1 MATRLS
7 GPLSATL
14 CPQCGKPLPG
24 DVRNCPHCGVDLALF
39 ALLAERAYL
48 EGVPQTAP
56 ISSTPESIVP
66 RIGEYLI
73 EQGLLTPSQL
83 ESALTRQRELA
94 GRGQRR
100 LLGQTLLEMKLV
112 DRETLDRAITRQII
126 ELHAAL
132 QEANRNLE
140 RRVAERTAE
149 LRRAL
154 ERLTELNQI
163 KANLISN
170 VSHELR
176 TPLAHIKGYVELLAE
191 EQLGPLSDEQ
201 KKALGIMQRASERLE
216 RLIEDLID
224 FSTASREG
232 LTLKLIPVSLP
243 GLAADVIER
252 SREKAERAG
261 VGLDTAIQLDLP
273 ELVVDPEKL
282 RWVLFQLIDNGIKFT
297 PSGGRVSL
305 EASPDGQVVIIS
317 VRDTGIGIAPDRIEE
332 IFEPFHQLDGS
343 PTRRYG
349 GTGLGLSLVKLILRA
364 WCPGARRER
373 RGERHRDELRLAHL
387 RPRMTGPLIPPGP
400 LSHGTELNAVYAIAR
415 IVAETYDT
423 EAGLD
428 AVFRLARTIFIFD
441 VVALYLQNEESRE
454 LEPSYARALGRGRAH
469 EAELAWGEPAA
480 REAFLSGQTVLRQED
495 AGPEIEG
502 RERRRDYL
510 GLPLMVSGRGVGGL
524 VFGRFGGPPYP
535 AEHIRLAE
543 FVAWHVGQLLENRRM
558 ASRIASLEAQREL
571 ARMQDEFVSTVS
583 HELRTPLGFI
593 KGYVTTLLRD
603 DTDWDRETSSEF
615 LRIIDEESDRL
626 RELIDNL
633 LDSSRLETGSLGMTC
648 EPTRISTLVRAT
660 ASRAQSLYPGMQL
673 AVDVADDLPIV
684 RLDSTRIAQVLDN
697 LLSNAHKYAR
707 RSRPPR
713 SASSRRAISSA
724 SKCRTAARG

>member
-7 GPLSATL
+7 GSMSTTL

-24 DVRNCPHCGVDLALF
+24 DARTCPHCGVDLALF

-73 EQGLLTPSQL
+73 EQGLLTPAQL
-83 ESALTRQRELA
+83 ERALSRQRELA

-100 LLGQTLLEMKLV
+100 LLGQTLIEMKLV

-191 EQLGPLSDEQ
+191 EQLGLLSDEQ
-201 KKALGIMQRASERLE
+201 KKALGIMQRATERLE

-232 LTLKLIPVSLP
+232 LTLKLLPVSLK

-261 VGLDTAIQLDLP
+261 VELGTAIDPDLP

-297 PSGGRVSL
+297 PGGGRVSL
-305 EASPDGQVVIIS
+305 EASPDGQVVVIS

-349 GTGLGLSLVKLILRA
+349 GTGLGLSLVKLILS
-364 WCPGARRER
+364 
-373 RGERHRDELRLAHL
+373 AH
-387 RPRMTGPLIPPGP
+387 G
-400 LSHGTELNAVYAIAR
+400 
-415 IVAETYDT
+415 
-423 EAGLD
+423 
-428 AVFRLARTIFIFD
+428 
-441 VVALYLQNEESRE
+441 
-454 LEPSYARALGRGRAH
+454 
-469 EAELAWGEPAA
+469 
-480 REAFLSGQTVLRQED
+480 
-495 AGPEIEG
+495 
-502 RERRRDYL
+502 
-510 GLPLMVSGRGVGGL
+510 
-524 VFGRFGGPPYP
+524 
-535 AEHIRLAE
+535 
-543 FVAWHVGQLLENRRM
+543 
-558 ASRIASLEAQREL
+558 
-571 ARMQDEFVSTVS
+571 
-583 HELRTPLGFI
+583 
-593 KGYVTTLLRD
+593 
-603 DTDWDRETSSEF
+603 
-615 LRIIDEESDRL
+615 
-626 RELIDNL
+626 
-633 LDSSRLETGSLGMTC
+633 
-648 EPTRISTLVRAT
+648 
-660 ASRAQSLYPGMQL
+660 
-673 AVDVADDLPIV
+673 
-684 RLDSTRIAQVLDN
+684 AQVRVDSQEGIGTVMSFALPTSD
-697 LLSNAHKYAR
+697 S
-707 RSRPPR
+707 
-713 SASSRRAISSA
+713 
-724 SKCRTAARG
+724 G

>member
-7 GPLSATL
+7 GSMSTTL
-14 CPQCGKPLPG
+14 CPQCGKPLHG
-24 DVRNCPHCGVDLALF
+24 DARTCPHCGVDLALF

-73 EQGLLTPSQL
+73 EQGLLTPAQL
-83 ESALTRQRELA
+83 ERALSRQRELA

-100 LLGQTLLEMKLV
+100 LLGQTLIEMKLV

-191 EQLGPLSDEQ
+191 EQLGLLSDEQ
-201 KKALGIMQRASERLE
+201 KKALGIMQRATERLE

-232 LTLKLIPVSLP
+232 LTLKLLPVSLK

-261 VGLDTAIQLDLP
+261 VELGTAIDPDLP

-297 PSGGRVSL
+297 PGGGRVSL
-305 EASPDGQVVIIS
+305 EASPDGQVVVIS

-349 GTGLGLSLVKLILRA
+349 GTGLGLSLVKLILS
-364 WCPGARRER
+364 
-373 RGERHRDELRLAHL
+373 AH
-387 RPRMTGPLIPPGP
+387 G
-400 LSHGTELNAVYAIAR
+400 
-415 IVAETYDT
+415 
-423 EAGLD
+423 
-428 AVFRLARTIFIFD
+428 
-441 VVALYLQNEESRE
+441 
-454 LEPSYARALGRGRAH
+454 
-469 EAELAWGEPAA
+469 
-480 REAFLSGQTVLRQED
+480 
-495 AGPEIEG
+495 
-502 RERRRDYL
+502 
-510 GLPLMVSGRGVGGL
+510 
-524 VFGRFGGPPYP
+524 
-535 AEHIRLAE
+535 
-543 FVAWHVGQLLENRRM
+543 
-558 ASRIASLEAQREL
+558 
-571 ARMQDEFVSTVS
+571 
-583 HELRTPLGFI
+583 
-593 KGYVTTLLRD
+593 
-603 DTDWDRETSSEF
+603 
-615 LRIIDEESDRL
+615 
-626 RELIDNL
+626 
-633 LDSSRLETGSLGMTC
+633 
-648 EPTRISTLVRAT
+648 
-660 ASRAQSLYPGMQL
+660 
-673 AVDVADDLPIV
+673 
-684 RLDSTRIAQVLDN
+684 AQVRVDSQEGIGTVMSFALPTSD
-697 LLSNAHKYAR
+697 S
-707 RSRPPR
+707 
-713 SASSRRAISSA
+713 
-724 SKCRTAARG
+724 G